1 MAKVPENTAESS
13 GDARNNMKI
22 AYFDAFS
29 GISGDMT
36 IGALLHLG
44 LPIEELQKELAKLP
58 LSGYRLSQSV
68 RFQSGIRA
76 TKFDVEVSAPLGERS
91 FRAISRMLRE
101 SSLVPLVKETA
112 LRIFTVLAEAE
123 SCVHGI
129 APGAVHFHEVGAID
143 SIVDIVG
150 SAFGLHWLGVEKIY
164 ASALPMGKGLVP
176 SRHGVLP
183 IPAPATVELL
193 KGLQVRLEDGDAEMV
208 TPTGA
213 AIVAAVA
220 QQGQIPEMQLT
231 SVGYGAGGRT
241 LSDRPNLLRLLL
253 ATSVERPREEELLV
267 LETNIDDLNP
277 EIYEYVMERLF
288 AAGARD
294 VCFLPL
300 QMKKNRPG
308 VMLWV
313 LGDIAARERLSA
325 IIFAETSTLG
335 IRAYPVSRVAL
346 RRENKDVETPHGIV
360 RMKLSHA
367 PDGQVHAA
375 PEYDDC
381 KRIAREKNLP
391 LKVVYEA
398 ALLAARQV

>member
-1 MAKVPENTAESS
+1 
-13 GDARNNMKI
+13 MKI

-36 IGALLHLG
+36 IGAFLHLG
-44 LPIEELQKELAKLP
+44 LPMEELEQELAKLP
-58 LSGYRLSQSV
+58 LSGYRLSQSI

-76 TKFDVEVSAPLGERS
+76 TKFDVEVSEPLGERS

-101 SSLVPLVKETA
+101 SSLLPVVKETA
-112 LRIFTVLAEAE
+112 LHIFTVLAEAE
-123 SCVHGI
+123 SRVHGI
-129 APGAVHFHEVGAID
+129 APGAVHFHEVGAVD

-150 SAFGLHWLGVEKIY
+150 AAFGLHWLGVEKVY
-164 ASALPMGKGLVP
+164 ASALPMGKGVVP

-193 KGLQVRLEDGDAEMV
+193 KGLRVRLEDGAAEMV

-220 QQGQIPEMQLT
+220 QQGQLPEMQLT
-231 SVGYGAGGRT
+231 AVGYGAGGRT
-241 LSDRPNLLRLLL
+241 LADRPNLLRVLL
-253 ATSVERPREEELLV
+253 AKSVEQVRDEELLV

-277 EIYEYVMERLF
+277 EIYEYVMEQLF

-294 VCFLPL
+294 VCLLPL

-313 LGDIAARERLSA
+313 LGEVADRERLSA
-325 IIFAETSTLG
+325 IIFAETSTIG
-335 IRAYPVSRVAL
+335 IRSYPVSRVAL
-346 RRENKDVETPHGIV
+346 RRESKEVETSYGV
-360 RMKLSHA
+360 LRLKLSHA
-367 PDGQVHAA
+367 PDGRVHAA
-375 PEYDDC
+375 PEYEDC
-381 KRIAREKNLP
+381 RRIAREKNLP
-391 LKVVYEA
+391 LKAVYEA
-398 ALLAARQV
+398 ALLAMRQA